1 MSAIY
6 MCVCVCVCVCVFCR
20 IQTHSCTGHWADW
33 SREREHTLGTLFVA
47 RTKCTEHMSQK
58 ALFHCRSALRYT
70 NTGSLRGTSGGK
82 HSRTWKTP
90 GQTRL
95 YFHEE
100 CERQLWTECDA
111 LRGRERDTVLQR
123 RCILKQ
129 DLPAYLRRMYGCGC
143 LHGLEIV
150 RQWDNVQKEA
160 LGGGW
165 VVQISY
171 RLLMREK

>member
-1 MSAIY
+1 MDLS
-6 MCVCVCVCVCVFCR
+6 VCRPFICVCVCVFCR

-58 ALFHCRSALRYT
+58 ALFHCRSTLRYT

-111 LRGRERDTVLQR
+111 LRGRERERHCSAEMLHFKARST
-123 RCILKQ
+123 CI
-129 DLPAYLRRMYGCGC
+129 PTS
-143 LHGLEIV
+143 HV
-150 RQWDNVQKEA
+150 
-160 LGGGW
+160 W
-165 VVQISY
+165 VWVFTWFGDC
-171 RLLMREK
+171 